1 MLMYYSRTLLSR
13 RTERALACLAGVL
26 LLSPLAAGELA
37 LARTRQTDAPTPSA
51 LTGFPEYHEIVAVA
65 DARIEVTFRLANSAT
80 ATRIVEI
87 TRRALPRVISWF
99 GPQAQPALTV
109 ADVPWTPRGRCV
121 ASPGQVTIS
130 SRWLQPES
138 DSGLERAVIAAL
150 ARQPFFALGL
160 GTDDGFVEA
169 MARFA
174 TIRAIN
180 DSLDGSQ
187 FLTERFFG
195 GFVPQTL
202 RPIALSRRPWDP
214 RPFVRQFDS
223 NQTHLPCVPAD
234 AIASP
239 VDRRATAVMV
249 GLLSLERAIGW
260 SSMQSAMT
268 SLATRFA
275 GRTPTAADLVAIIS
289 EQRGVPPALFV
300 AALSG
305 DAGVD
310 YAIDELSSERNPTGG
325 TYRTVVRARRTPT
338 AVSAGESSWPAPL
351 TIGFAGGDLVRE
363 PITDSRDEVRFEY
376 DSPLPAA
383 QASIDA
389 DSVMLF
395 DTDRRNNTRA
405 IAPRLPIYGLRRL
418 LNWLVW
424 LQDAALTGTALV

>member
-1 MLMYYSRTLLSR
+1 ML
-13 RTERALACLAGVL
+13 A
-26 LLSPLAAGELA
+26 PLAAGESA
-37 LARTRQTDAPTPSA
+37 LARTRQTGAPPVSA
-51 LTGFPEYHEIVAVA
+51 LTGFPEHHEIVAVD
-65 DARIEVTFRLANSAT
+65 DARIEVTFRLGTGAT

-87 TRRALPRVISWF
+87 TKRALPRVVSWF
-99 GPQAQPALTV
+99 GPLAQPSLTV
-109 ADVPWTPRGRCV
+109 AEVPWTPQGRCL
-121 ASPGQVTIS
+121 ASPGQVAIS

-160 GTDDGFVEA
+160 GTDDGFVEG
-169 MARFA
+169 MARYA

-195 GFVPQTL
+195 GFVPHTL
-202 RPIALSRRPWDP
+202 RPMALSRRPWDP

-223 NQTHLPCVPAD
+223 SQAHLPCVPAD

-239 VDRRATAVMV
+239 VDQRATAVMV
-249 GLLSLERAIGW
+249 GLLSLERATGW
-260 SSMQSAMT
+260 ASLQSAMA
-268 SLATRFA
+268 SLASRFA

-289 EQRGVPPALFV
+289 EQRGVPPAPFV

-310 YAIDELSSERNPTGG
+310 YAIDELVSERNPIGG
-325 TYRTVVRARRTPT
+325 TYRTVVRARRTLT
-338 AVSAGESSWPAPL
+338 AASTREAAWPAPL
-351 TIGFAGGDLVRE
+351 TIRFADDGVVRE

-376 DSPLPAA
+376 DSPLPAS
-383 QASIDA
+383 QASIDP
-389 DSVMLF
+389 DSVLLF
-395 DTDRRNNTRA
+395 DSDRRNNTRA
-405 IAPRLPIYGLRRL
+405 MAPRLPIYGLRRL